1 MQTPAEIQEFL
12 VSTLVKACKVDPTHV
27 TPATHIFSDLGVDSA
42 DMLNV
47 AWLIEQHYGIQLP
60 VVDWM
65 SDVNLGET
73 VAPDHF
79 RVDNFV
85 AAIAELTQAKAAVGM
100 A

>member
-1 MQTPAEIQEFL
+1 MHTPAEIHNFL
-12 VSTLVKACKVDPTHV
+12 VSTLAKACKVDPTHV
-27 TPATHIFSDLGVDSA
+27 TPSTHIFSDLGVDSA

-47 AWLIEQHYGIQLP
+47 AWLIEERYGIQLP

-65 SDVNLGET
+65 SEVNVGDA
-73 VAPDHF
+73 VATDRF

-85 AAIAELTQAKAAVGM
+85 AVIAQLTQVKAGVGV